1 MKTHAR
7 VVVIGGGVVGVGTLY
22 HLAKKGWSDV
32 VLIERKELT
41 SGSTWHAAGL
51 LPLFNLSYSVG
62 QIHKYSVKLYDSLEA
77 ETGQHVGF
85 KKVSNIRLARTKDRW
100 DEFMYYA
107 GVAETIGIKVNV
119 LTPQQVKEIWPLCET
134 DGLLGAIQHP
144 DDGYIQPADLTQ
156 AMAKGARARGA
167 EIYRNT
173 TVTGIEQK
181 PNGEWIVKT
190 DHGDITCEH
199 VVSASGNF
207 ARKTGAMVGLDIP
220 VIPVEHQYIVTE
232 PHPLIRERQAKG
244 LPEMGVLRE
253 ADSSWYMR
261 EENGGLLL
269 GPYEHGAPCCYMDGP
284 SDQSEYELFQ
294 EDLDR
299 LAPHIETAIAR
310 VPAFGEVGI
319 KKVYNGAIAYTP
331 DGSPIIGPAWDK
343 KNFWLNEGHS
353 FGVTAAGGAGWQL
366 AEWIVEGE
374 PSIDMMGVDPRRFGP
389 YATRGYLK
397 TKNEEAYANVFT
409 PHYPDEERS
418 AARPLKRTPV
428 YDRMKDLGAV
438 FGSVYGW
445 ERPGWFA
452 PKGYALTKEQLA
464 SPDVLTNHNHAPAT
478 DDGRIVEKW
487 SFRRS
492 NYFPFVG
499 EECRNVMNNVAIQDM
514 SAFAKMEVS
523 GPGARDWLES
533 ILANKIPKK
542 MGRIALC
549 HLLTPRGGVRS
560 EFTVYEWAPGR
571 FYLVSAGAYERH
583 DHDYLRKLAPTDGS
597 VRLNAITTRFGVLV
611 LAGPNSR
618 KVLQKLTDTDLS
630 NEAFPWLSGK
640 EISVGNCTAHA
651 LRVNFVGELGWEFH
665 HPIEQ
670 QIALFDALM
679 EAGKEFGIRP
689 YGIKAMS
696 SLSIEKSYRLVPREL
711 SIEYNAYESGLDR
724 FVHPNKGQF
733 IGRDALVEAKQ
744 NGLGWNFVTM
754 EVHGVGDGDSDARG
768 SEPIY
773 RNGQLVGRATNG
785 GYGFR
790 VNKSLALGMVKPE
803 HSAIGTELEIKI
815 LGKIFKATVIPES
828 PYDPD
833 NKALRA

>member
-107 GVAETIGIKVNV
+107 GVAETIGIRVNM
-119 LTPQQVKEIWPLCET
+119 LTPEQVKDIWPLCET

-173 TVTGIEQK
+173 TVTGIEQHA
-181 PNGEWIVKT
+181 NGEWLVKT
-190 DHGDITCEH
+190 DQGDITCEH

-232 PHPLIRERQAKG
+232 PHPLIKERQAKG

-269 GPYEHGAPCCYMDGP
+269 GPYEHGAPCCYIDGP

-452 PKGYALTKEQLA
+452 PKDYALTKEQLA

-492 NYFPFVG
+492 NYLPFVG
-499 EECRNVMNNVAIQDM
+499 EECRNVMSNVAIQDM

-523 GPGARDWLES
+523 GPGAREWLES

-583 DHDYLRKLAPTDGS
+583 DHDYLRKLCPTDGS

-618 KVLQKLTDTDLS
+618 KVLQKLTDADLS

-640 EISVGNCTAHA
+640 EISVGQCTAHA

-733 IGRDALVEAKQ
+733 IGRDALVAAKQ

-754 EVHGVGDGDSDARG
+754 ELHGVGDGDSDARG
-768 SEPIY
+768 SEPLY
-773 RNGQLVGRATNG
+773 RDGQLVGRATNG

-803 HSAIGTELEIKI
+803 HSATGTELEIKI
-815 LGKIFKATVIPES
+815 LGKLFKATVIPES